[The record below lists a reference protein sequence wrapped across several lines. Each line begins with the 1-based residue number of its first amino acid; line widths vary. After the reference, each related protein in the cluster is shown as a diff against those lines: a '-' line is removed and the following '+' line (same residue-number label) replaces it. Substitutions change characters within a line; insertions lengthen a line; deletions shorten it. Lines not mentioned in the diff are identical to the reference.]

1 MRNESIKGRKAS
13 KVAKVAALAAA
24 AALALAGC
32 GGSSSDTAS
41 ATANAEPTGDFK
53 VWWYEKDTAM
63 ATTWAAAL
71 EELKANHPGVT
82 VKFELKTWDQIQKA
96 GNAILDSD
104 QAPDLAEWNKGN
116 ATAGSASQ
124 AGLLTNLDDYAKKY
138 GWDTKLPES
147 ALLYGRYTDGLMGKG
162 SIYGLSTYGE
172 YVSWFY
178 NQDYFDKEGLKTPT
192 TPEELDALLAALKAK
207 GQTMALGGGDYQI
220 VHLAYALA
228 LVNADQ
234 QWVNDFQFFENPV
247 DFSAASPQW
256 GAAAAKIADWKT
268 KGYFPAKVSGIK
280 ADIAVA
286 DFEAG
291 KHPLILGGTW
301 LDDGIQKST
310 TKFKWGKFQNPGN
323 LSVGSAGN
331 LLVIPSKSKQKDL
344 AAEFIDMILS
354 TKYQN
359 MLGNN
364 GGLPLLADQSA
375 LTNEVTVKSY
385 AVFDNIVKNNQL
397 GMYPDWPV
405 PGYYETQLAAGT
417 KLLSDGDTAA
427 YLKTLGDFYEQNKP

>member
-1 MRNESIKGRKAS
+1 MGTLRKSNTS

-32 GGSSSDTAS
+32 GKGSSNAS
-41 ATANAEPTGDFK
+41 GEFK

-63 ATTWAAAL
+63 ASTWAAAL
-71 EELKANHPGVT
+71 EELKTAHPNVT
-82 VKFELKTWDQIQKA
+82 VNFELKTWDQIQKS

-116 ATAGSASQ
+116 ATAGTASQ
-124 AGLLTNLDDYAKKY
+124 AGLLTNLDSYAKKY

-147 ALLYGRYTDGLMGKG
+147 ALLYGRYTDGLMGTG
-162 SIYGLSTYGE
+162 SLYGLSTYGE

-178 NQDYFDKEGLKTPT
+178 NKDYFDANGLTIPKTAD
-192 TPEELDALLAALKAK
+192 ELDALLATLKGK
-207 GQTMALGGGDYQI
+207 GQTMALGGNGYQI

-228 LVNADQ
+228 LANADQ
-234 QWVNDFQFFENPV
+234 QWVKDFQFFANPV
-247 DFSAASPQW
+247 DFSASSKQW
-256 GAAAAKIADWKT
+256 GYAAAKIADWKT
-268 KGYFPAKVSGIK
+268 KGYFNAKVSGISP
-280 ADIAVA
+280 DDAVA
-286 DFEAG
+286 AFEAG
-291 KHPLILGGTW
+291 KNPLILGGTW

-310 TKFKWGKFQNPGN
+310 TKFQWGKFQNPGN

-344 AAEFIDMILS
+344 AAEFIDMIMS

-359 MLGNN
+359 MLGNS
-364 GGLPLLADQSA
+364 GGLPLLAETSA

-405 PGYYETQLAAGT
+405 AGYYEVQLAAGT
-417 KLLSDGDTAA
+417 KLLSDGNADA
-427 YLKTLGDFYEQNKP
+427 YLKTIGDFYEQGKP

>member
-1 MRNESIKGRKAS
+1 MRNESTKTSKKSSKA
-13 KVAKVAALAAA
+13 VKVAALAAA

-32 GGSSSDTAS
+32 SKSGGDAAATTA
-41 ATANAEPTGDFK
+41 AAEPTTFK

-63 ATTWAAAL
+63 ASTWADAL
-71 EELKANHPGVT
+71 EELKAAHPNVT
-82 VKFELKTWDQIQKA
+82 VTFELKTWDQIQKA

-124 AGLLTNLDDYAKKY
+124 AGLLTDLTPYAAKY
-138 GWDTKLPES
+138 GWDTRLPES

-162 SIYGLSTYGE
+162 NLYGLSTYGE

-178 NQDYFDKEGLKTPT
+178 NKDYFTKNNLTVPT
-192 TPEELDALLAALKAK
+192 TPEELDALLATLKSQ
-207 GQTMALGGGDYQI
+207 GQTMALGGAGYQI

-228 LVNADQ
+228 LTNASQ
-234 QWVNDFQFFENPV
+234 QWVSDFQFFQNPV
-247 DFSAASPQW
+247 DFAPTSKEW
-256 GAAAAKIADWKT
+256 GYAAAKIAEWKK
-268 KGYFPAKVSGIK
+268 KGYFDSKVSGISP
-280 ADIAVA
+280 DDAVA
-286 DFEAG
+286 AFEAG
-291 KHPLILGGTW
+291 KNPLILGGTW
-301 LDDGIQKST
+301 LDDGIQKAT
-310 TKFKWGKFQNPGN
+310 VGFDWGKFQNPGA

-331 LLVIPSKSKQKDL
+331 LLVIPSRSKAPDL
-344 AAEFIDMILS
+344 AAEFIDLVLS

-359 MLGNN
+359 ELGNS
-364 GGLPLLADQSA
+364 GGLPLLADAAA
-375 LTNEVTVKSY
+375 LTNPVTVKSY
-385 AVFDNIVKNNQL
+385 SVFDNIVKNNQL

-427 YLKTLGDFYEQNKP
+427 YLKTIGDFYEQNKP

>member
-1 MRNESIKGRKAS
+1 MRNDSTK
-13 KVAKVAALAAA
+13 KVVKVAALAAA
-24 AALALAGC
+24 AALALGGC
-32 GGSSSDTAS
+32 SSSKS
-41 ATANAEPTGDFK
+41 GSGATTGAEPSGDFN

-71 EELKANHPGVT
+71 EELKTKYPKVN

-124 AGLLTNLDDYAKKY
+124 AGLLTNLDDYAKQY

-162 SIYGLSTYGE
+162 SLYGLSTYGE

-178 NQDYFDKEGLKTPT
+178 NKDYFDANGLTVPT
-192 TPEELDALLAALKAK
+192 TADELDALLATLKTK
-207 GQTMALGGGDYQI
+207 GQTMALGGAGYQI

-234 QWVNDFQFFENPV
+234 QWVKDFQFFENPV
-247 DFSAASPQW
+247 DFTAASKQW
-256 GAAAAKIADWKT
+256 GYAAAKIADWKT
-268 KGYFPAKVSGIK
+268 KGYFDPKVSGISP
-280 ADIAVA
+280 DDAVA
-286 DFEAG
+286 AFEAG
-291 KHPLILGGTW
+291 KNPLILGGTW

-310 TKFKWGKFQNPGN
+310 TAFQWGKFQNPGN

-331 LLVIPSKSKQKDL
+331 LLVIPAKSKQKDL

-359 MLGNN
+359 MLGNE
-364 GGLPLLADQSA
+364 GGLPLLADQAA

-405 PGYYETQLAAGT
+405 PGYYETELAAGT
-417 KLLSDGDTAA
+417 KLLSDGDAAA
-427 YLKTLGDFYEQNKP
+427 YLKTIGDFYEQNKP

>member
-1 MRNESIKGRKAS
+1 MANKTTSTVVKA
-13 KVAKVAALAAA
+13 VALAAA
-24 AALALAGC
+24 ATLALAGC
-32 GGSSSDTAS
+32 SSKSDSTGDA
-41 ATANAEPTGDFK
+41 ANATGDFN

-63 ATTWAAAL
+63 ARTWAAAL
-71 EELKANHPGVT
+71 EELKTNHPNVT

-147 ALLYGRYTDGLMGKG
+147 ALLYGRYTDGLMGNG

-178 NQDYFDKEGLKTPT
+178 NKDYFAANGLSEPKTV
-192 TPEELDALLAALKAK
+192 EELDQLLADLKAK
-207 GQTMALGGGDYQI
+207 GQTMALGGAGYQI
-220 VHLAYALA
+220 VHLTYALA
-228 LVNADQ
+228 LANADQ
-234 QWVNDFQFFENPV
+234 QWVKDFQFFANPV
-247 DFSAASPQW
+247 DFSANSKQW
-256 GAAAAKIADWKT
+256 GYAAAKVAEWKE
-268 KGYFPAKVSGIK
+268 KGYFDSKVSGISP
-280 ADIAVA
+280 DDAVA
-286 DFEAG
+286 AFQSG
-291 KHPLILGGTW
+291 KNPLILGGTW
-301 LDDGIQKST
+301 LDDGIQKAT
-310 TKFKWGKFQNPGN
+310 VGFEWGKFQNPGN

-359 MLGNN
+359 MLGNE
-364 GGLPLLADQSA
+364 GGLPLLAETSA
-375 LTNEVTVKSY
+375 LTNPVTVKSY
-385 AVFDNIVKNNQL
+385 AVFDNIVKNDQL

-417 KLLSDGDTAA
+417 KLLADGDTAA

>member
-1 MRNESIKGRKAS
+1 LANKTTRTVVKA
-13 KVAKVAALAAA
+13 VALAAA
-24 AALALAGC
+24 ATLALAGC
-32 GGSSSDTAS
+32 SSKSGGTGDAS
-41 ATANAEPTGDFK
+41 KATGDFK

-71 EELKANHPGVT
+71 EELKANHPKVT

-124 AGLLTNLDDYAKKY
+124 AGLLTNLDAYAKKY

-178 NQDYFDKEGLKTPT
+178 NKDYFTANGLTAPT
-192 TPEELDALLAALKAK
+192 TPAELDTLLAALKAK
-207 GQTMALGGGDYQI
+207 GQTMALGGAGYQI

-228 LVNADQ
+228 LTNADQ
-234 QWVNDFQFFENPV
+234 QWVKDFQFFANPV
-247 DFSAASPQW
+247 DFTAAGKEW
-256 GAAAAKIADWKT
+256 GYAAAKIADWKS
-268 KGYFPAKVSGIK
+268 KGYFNDKVSGISP
-280 ADIAVA
+280 DDAVA
-286 DFEAG
+286 AFESG
-291 KHPLILGGTW
+291 KNPLILGGTW
-301 LDDGIQKST
+301 LDDGIQKAT
-310 TKFKWGKFQNPGN
+310 VGFDWGKFQNPGN

-364 GGLPLLADQSA
+364 GGLPLLADQTA
-375 LTNEVTVKSY
+375 LTNPVTVKSY

-405 PGYYETQLAAGT
+405 PGYYEVQLAAGT
-417 KLLSDGDTAA
+417 KLLSDGDAA
-427 YLKTLGDFYEQNKP
+427 SYLKTIGDFYEQNKP